1 MDKKMFKKWKSE
13 LDSVLLT
20 HNVEAFKAFYQK
32 WKCLGVYELPMP
44 MSDKIIRASME
55 KVICNKTNFPEA
67 EKQKASEWLIANGF
81 TTEL

>member
-20 HNVEAFKAFYQK
+20 HDVEAFKSFYQK
-32 WKCLGVYELPMP
+32 WKCFGVYELPLP
-44 MSDKIIRASME
+44 MSDQIIRASME
-55 KVICNKTNFPEA
+55 KVIYNKTNFPES